1 MPPAKP
7 PQQPQGLYSSIV
19 ARLLKFKVLLNLLI
33 SDLLL
38 FIFAILLFLA
48 ILSATFA
55 ALWYQQWFP
64 TVSTYLQS
72 IGPSSTSTMFTAP
85 GTLGT
90 STPQ

>member
-1 MPPAKP
+1 M
-7 PQQPQGLYSSIV
+7 
-19 ARLLKFKVLLNLLI
+19 ARLLKLKVLLKLLI

-48 ILSATFA
+48 ILGATFS
-55 ALWYQQWFP
+55 ALWYQQSLA
-64 TVSTYLQS
+64 TISAYLQL
-72 IGPSSTSTMFTAP
+72 IGPSSTSTVSTAP